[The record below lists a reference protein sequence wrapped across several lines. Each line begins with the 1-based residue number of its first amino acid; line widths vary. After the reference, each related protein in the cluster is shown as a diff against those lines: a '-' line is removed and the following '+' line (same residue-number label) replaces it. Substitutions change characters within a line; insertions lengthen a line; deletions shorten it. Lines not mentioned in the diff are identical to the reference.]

1 MNSPNIPIAQS
12 WWQSFQ
18 QQIEQVLQ
26 RFNLSVRDVV
36 HIVSFVC
43 VGVVIGYVLKKYFK
57 YFFIIT
63 LLVVLVLI
71 VLDRFG
77 IIVINWSNMQ
87 DLTGIN
93 PQSTVQ
99 QCVEST
105 FKLIR
110 DNIGLAVSSLIG
122 LIIGYRIG

>member
-1 MNSPNIPIAQS
+1 MNSPNIPVTQS

-26 RFNLSVRDVV
+26 KFNLSARDVV
-36 HIVSFVC
+36 HIISFIC
-43 VGVVIGYVLKKYFK
+43 VGVVVGYLLKKYFK

-63 LLVVLVLI
+63 LLVVLVII

-77 IIVINWSNMQ
+77 VIVINWSNMQ
-87 DLTGIN
+87 HVTGID

-99 QCVEST
+99 QCVQST
-105 FKLIR
+105 FKVIR
-110 DNIGLAVSSLIG
+110 DNIGLAVSAFIG
-122 LIIGYRIG
+122 IVIGYRIG